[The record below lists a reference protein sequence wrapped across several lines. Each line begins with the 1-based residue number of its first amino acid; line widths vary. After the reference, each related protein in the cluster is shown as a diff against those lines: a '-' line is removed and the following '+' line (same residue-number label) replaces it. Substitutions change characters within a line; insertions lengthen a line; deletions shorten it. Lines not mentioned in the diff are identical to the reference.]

1 MGDLKTKV
9 PCLPPSHSGD
19 TCQGLQPSSASPG
32 NSPAGHVLG
41 RSDFTSGKTPIPE
54 FPCEVFLLWSLLIQ
68 RTQSAAVAASGP
80 EQAASLLTCSAACL
94 PGLSQMLREGLPL
107 QNPPFSLLCCP
118 PQQRFLGWFR
128 GRAQSLMFFD
138 HVFSLSHR
146 EAKGLELRRRGLF
159 VVTECLGARP
169 PLCASAH

>member
-1 MGDLKTKV
+1 MRRLRPV
-9 PCLPPSHSGD
+9 AQSRQLLYLHARPP
-19 TCQGLQPSSASPG
+19 
-32 NSPAGHVLG
+32 
-41 RSDFTSGKTPIPE
+41 
-54 FPCEVFLLWSLLIQ
+54 
-68 RTQSAAVAASGP
+68 
-80 EQAASLLTCSAACL
+80 ACL
-94 PGLSQMLREGLPL
+94 VSQMLREGLPL